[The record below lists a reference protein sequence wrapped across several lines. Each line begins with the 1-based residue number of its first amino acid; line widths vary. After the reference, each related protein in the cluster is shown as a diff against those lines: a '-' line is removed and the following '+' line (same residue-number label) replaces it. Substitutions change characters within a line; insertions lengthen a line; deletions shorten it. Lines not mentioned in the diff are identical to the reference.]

1 MFYVLCLFERREE
14 RSFSIILKHP
24 ILMRRWLHALFTE
37 RGKKKNRVKYKTLAP
52 EETGGMEYK
61 VGFNRRK
68 KNIYHFVLFI
78 FAFMHIY
85 IDRNMKT

>member
-1 MFYVLCLFERREE
+1 MHYLLKEE
-14 RSFSIILKHP
+14 
-24 ILMRRWLHALFTE
+24 
-37 RGKKKNRVKYKTLAP
+37 KKRTVKYKTLAP

>member
-14 RSFSIILKHP
+14 RSFSIKIKHP

-37 RGKKKNRVKYKTLAP
+37 RGKKENRVKYKILAP
-52 EETGGMEYK
+52 EETWAMEYK

-68 KNIYHFVLFI
+68 KNICGFVLFI
-78 FAFMHIY
+78 FAFMYIY
-85 IDRNMKT
+85 IARNKKT